1 MNSHE
6 METVEKVAQRVVIL
20 HKGKVVA
27 DDSVERLRSLMSL
40 PSLERIFTQL
50 AVEKDPA
57 EVAAELVEAM
67 RA

>member
-1 MNSHE
+1 
-6 METVEKVAQRVVIL
+6 
-20 HKGKVVA
+20 VVA
-27 DDSVERLRSLMSL
+27 DDSVEHLRSLMSL

-57 EVAAELVEAM
+57 EVAMELVQAM